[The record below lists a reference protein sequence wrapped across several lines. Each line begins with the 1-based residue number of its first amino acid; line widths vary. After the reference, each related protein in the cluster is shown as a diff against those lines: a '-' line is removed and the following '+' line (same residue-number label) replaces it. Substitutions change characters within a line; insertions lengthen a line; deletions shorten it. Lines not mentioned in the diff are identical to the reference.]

1 MKTSERLVNIAF
13 GFSILYWGVAGF
25 LAYNEGLNT
34 PFIRFFITLLNLTV
48 GFLILFRK
56 PVIKSGSLKAVL
68 YSLPSLVCG
77 GLIFKLALPLNQ
89 WSLVSEL
96 LFTLGASMALLSFLM
111 LGRNFSI
118 FPGLR
123 SVVSGGFYKI
133 VRHPS
138 FLGES
143 LMLTGCLMAAD
154 GWLSLIPFLL
164 FIPTIA
170 LRIKEEESLLLYDQ
184 GYLEYT
190 RQVRWRLIP
199 GVW

>member
-56 PVIKSGSLKAVL
+56 PVNKSCSLKAVL
-68 YSLPSLVCG
+68 YSLPSLACG
-77 GLIFKLALPLNQ
+77 ELIFKLALPLDQ
-89 WSLVSEL
+89 WSLTSKV
-96 LFTLGASMALLSFLM
+96 LFTLGAGMALLSFLM

-123 SVVSGGFYKI
+123 SMVSGGFYKI

-138 FLGES
+138 YLGES
-143 LMLTGCLMAAD
+143 LMLLGCLMAAD

-170 LRIKEEESLLLYDQ
+170 LRIKEEENLLLYDE
-184 GYLEYT
+184 GYQEYT